1 MLQTEITVIAQRSK
15 EEIYSIQGRLYEKEQ
30 EIRRLRELEAVN
42 TDAISALSDRLAQ
55 VVNEVET
62 LKKNR

>member
-1 MLQTEITVIAQRSK
+1 MA
-15 EEIYSIQGRLYEKEQ
+15 EKDKQ
-30 EIRRLRELEAVN
+30 ISVLLRKDALN

-62 LKKNR
+62 LKGQRS